1 MASEEQ
7 SKDFTHKAEKAEKE
21 IEQLQAEINLLSDPT
36 QLQKDGLAS
45 PELEKLRVENQKLKF
60 QLKHLK
66 KNVAEEQQRGR
77 DFALDVR
84 GIIEDIFGLAIYA
97 AFPEV
102 PNPTI
107 LVMPSS
113 KFADYQCNSAMSIAQ
128 QLGTITG
135 QKKNPREVA
144 QAIVKELPETE
155 FFEKIEIAGPGF
167 INITLKKEFVLR
179 EIGFLLTQGVK
190 PPKMDKKRIV
200 IDYSSPNIAKEMH
213 VGHLRSTII
222 GESLSR
228 LLEWV
233 GHDVLRLNHLGDWG
247 TQFGMLIAHLIDK
260 FPNLLEER
268 PNIGDLQEFY
278 RESKVRFDND
288 EVFKRRAYEC
298 VVKLQAKDPFYYNAW
313 KIIYDISMKETYTLY
328 KRLKVS
334 EKLIERGE
342 SFYQERMVSL
352 VKDLQD
358 SGCTVLDEE
367 GRCVMY
373 VEGFTV
379 PLMIVKSDGGFTYDT
394 SDLACIKQRLQEE
407 KGDWIIYVVDAGQ
420 STHLETVFKAAAQ
433 LGWVDKSKHRIDHV
447 AFGLVLGEDNFSL
460 RSYLTFEGQILCPG
474 GFLLGLKTAASG
486 KRVLIERDGQDAD
499 VPTLDKRPLREVDE
513 SISDKLDVAAS
524 DSQTLNAGSLTP
536 SSLCVF
542 LTLPY
547 QPALLL
553 SPGSVSV
560 VVSPATACLV
570 VSPGTAS
577 SNRV

>member
-1 MASEEQ
+1 MASDSEEQ
-7 SKDFTHKAEKAEKE
+7 SKQYALKAEKAEKE
-21 IEQLQAEINLLSDPT
+21 IERLQAEINLLSDPA
-36 QLQKDGLAS
+36 QLQKEGLAS
-45 PELEKLRVENQKLKF
+45 PELEKLRGENQKLTF

-66 KNVAEEQQRGR
+66 KNLENEQARGR

-84 GIIEDIFGLAIYA
+84 GIIEDIFGLAIYS

-144 QAIVKELPETE
+144 QAIVKELPESE

-167 INITLKKEFVLR
+167 INITLKKEFVLK

-190 PPKMDKKRIV
+190 PPKLDKKRVV

-222 GESLSR
+222 GESMSR

-260 FPNLLEER
+260 FPNLLKER

-298 VVKLQAKDPFYYNAW
+298 VVKLQAKDPFYYSAW
-313 KIIYDISMKETYTLY
+313 KIIYDISMKETYRLY
-328 KRLKVS
+328 KRLQVS
-334 EKLIERGE
+334 DKLVERGE

-352 VKDLQD
+352 VKDLQE
-358 SGCTVLDEE
+358 SGRTELDEE
-367 GRCVMY
+367 GRRVMY

-407 KGDWIIYVVDAGQ
+407 KADWIIYVVDAGQ

-433 LGWVDKSKHRIDHV
+433 LGWTDKSKHRIDHV
-447 AFGLVLGEDNFSL
+447 AFGLVLGED
-460 RSYLTFEGQILCPG
+460 
-474 GFLLGLKTAASG
+474 K
-486 KRVLIERDGQDAD
+486 
-499 VPTLDKRPLREVDE
+499 
-513 SISDKLDVAAS
+513 
-524 DSQTLNAGSLTP
+524 
-536 SSLCVF
+536 
-542 LTLPY
+542 
-547 QPALLL
+547 
-553 SPGSVSV
+553 
-560 VVSPATACLV
+560 
-570 VSPGTAS
+570 
-577 SNRV
+577 